1 MFHSLGVCFTISSHC
16 IQLKLRIHLK
26 FFKFLLF
33 RVKKYTES
41 STPKK
46 KKNNVMSQNKSHG
59 TFKTFNSILTEIF
72 KLGISFC
79 GLLINLHQC

>member
-46 KKNNVMSQNKSHG
+46 KEQCDEPKQKSW
-59 TFKTFNSILTEIF
+59 NI
-72 KLGISFC
+72 
-79 GLLINLHQC
+79 